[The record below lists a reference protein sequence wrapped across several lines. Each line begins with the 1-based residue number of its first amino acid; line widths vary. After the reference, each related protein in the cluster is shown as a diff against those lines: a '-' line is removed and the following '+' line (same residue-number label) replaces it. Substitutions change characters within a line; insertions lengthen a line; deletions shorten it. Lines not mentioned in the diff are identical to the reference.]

1 MKVYIETYGCRMNIC
16 DSEVLMGILTP
27 HGYQYTFQVEKADV
41 VVLNCCSVRE
51 IGHTKI
57 YRRIEELEKVLSKDV
72 VLCLAGCMSTQLDC
86 SRSWPLPRVQ
96 IIIAPTA
103 YKELPQAI
111 CRIKNGEEQHL
122 YIDGKHPEEVYDD
135 ILPVRFLEDRI
146 TAAVTIMKGCDQY
159 CSYCIEPYTRGQRVN
174 RNYDSI
180 INEVKEIRLKQYKEI
195 TLFGHIVDLWE
206 GEKNHVKISFAN
218 LLEDLAE
225 KCPHLRIK
233 YISSH
238 PLTYTDEIVRVVKTH
253 QNIMRV
259 VHLPVQ
265 SGSDAVLQRMNRRYT
280 IRQFLQRIESILN
293 ILPDLQIITDVMV
306 GFPGETENDF
316 LMTIDMLKH
325 FNCADANVFPFSMR
339 QGTFANKHYQDDVP
353 DNVKEERV
361 QVIKEQIAAMRT
373 SQQRKLI
380 GSTLSVIAERHDT
393 DYWYGR
399 DSYHRTVIFPFAGN
413 IREGQC
419 CEILIDSIR
428 NKQLFGTMS

>member
-206 GEKNHVKISFAN
+206 GEKNATT
-218 LLEDLAE
+218 
-225 KCPHLRIK
+225 C
-233 YISSH
+233 
-238 PLTYTDEIVRVVKTH
+238 
-253 QNIMRV
+253 
-259 VHLPVQ
+259 
-265 SGSDAVLQRMNRRYT
+265 
-280 IRQFLQRIESILN
+280 
-293 ILPDLQIITDVMV
+293 
-306 GFPGETENDF
+306 
-316 LMTIDMLKH
+316 
-325 FNCADANVFPFSMR
+325 R
-339 QGTFANKHYQDDVP
+339 QG
-353 DNVKEERV
+353 
-361 QVIKEQIAAMRT
+361 
-373 SQQRKLI
+373 
-380 GSTLSVIAERHDT
+380 
-393 DYWYGR
+393 
-399 DSYHRTVIFPFAGN
+399 
-413 IREGQC
+413 
-419 CEILIDSIR
+419 
-428 NKQLFGTMS
+428 